1 MRVLRAS
8 IITLSAAAVFAF
20 APVSATATP
29 GGQNYASSKTP
40 VAKSTVQSQPVDD
53 STLTDRI
60 ETRYKGD
67 ASLKKYDIDVSV
79 DHGVATLTGKVR
91 TQAEKARAERDARIA
106 GITKVDNRLTLDK
119 DAGKGFVDDMKST
132 TNTVGKKSK
141 DTADTVG
148 TKTKNAAETAGEKTK
163 NAAETAGDKTKAG
176 VNKSGEVITDAWITT
191 KVHSRFVGED
201 VLKGSDIDVDTNNH
215 VVTLK
220 GTVKS
225 QAARA
230 RAVEIARAT
239 DGVTKV
245 VDTLTIK

>member
-1 MRVLRAS
+1 MTAFRAS
-8 IITLSAAAVFAF
+8 IIAVGAAAVFAF

-29 GGQNYASSKTP
+29 AGQNYPASKTP
-40 VAKSTVQSQPVDD
+40 AKSTVQSHPVDD

-60 ETRYKGD
+60 ENRYKGD
-67 ASLKKYDIDVSV
+67 VSLKKYDIDVSV

-91 TQAEKARAERDARIA
+91 TAAEKARAERDARIA
-106 GITKVDNRLTLDK
+106 GITKVDNQLTLDK
-119 DAGKGFVDDMKST
+119 DAGQGFVDSMKST

-141 DTADTVG
+141 ETADTVG
-148 TKTKNAAETAGEKTK
+148 TKTKNAADTAGQKTK
-163 NAAETAGDKTKAG
+163 NATETAGAKTSAG
-176 VNKSGEVITDAWITT
+176 VNKSGEAITDAWITT

-201 VLKGSDIDVDTNNH
+201 ALKGSDIDVDTNNH

-220 GTVKS
+220 GTVAS
-225 QAARA
+225 QAGRA
-230 RAVEIARAT
+230 RAVEIAKTT